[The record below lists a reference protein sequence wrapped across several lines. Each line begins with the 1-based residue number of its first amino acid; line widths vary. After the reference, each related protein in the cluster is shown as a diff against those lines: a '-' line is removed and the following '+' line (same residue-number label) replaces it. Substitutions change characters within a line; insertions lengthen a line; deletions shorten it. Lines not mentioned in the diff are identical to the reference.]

1 MTISIRQEQ
10 NDAFAE
16 AHYRGFESRAIRHL
30 RRFFPDQVSR
40 LSEDQKRALI
50 AQMVSRARKYGLE
63 SEQAVMCFAHLPLLL
78 GDDFDSNRR
87 YQFAPRILK
96 AQCGHAV
103 ERAKL
108 AMLLAYEFK
117 KRGL

>member
-1 MTISIRQEQ
+1 MTTIIRQEQ

-16 AHYRGFESRAIRHL
+16 AHYRGFESRAIKHL
-30 RRFFPDQVSR
+30 MKFFPAHLSR
-40 LSEDQKRALI
+40 LSEDEKRALV
-50 AQMVSRARKYGLE
+50 AQIVSRARKYGLE
-63 SEQAVMCFAHLPLLL
+63 SEQAVMCYAHLPLLL
-78 GDDFDSNRR
+78 GNDFESNRR
-87 YQFAPRILK
+87 YQFAPRILTT
-96 AQCGHAV
+96 QCGHPI